1 MGYEFKFKESEER
14 MKLLYTLGA
23 LVLLSTSATAQ
34 ELSPVLPLPV
44 EPVPEVEQSP
54 TPEVLPIP
62 EAAPWRQINRI
73 ITCNAMGTVR
83 NILEANGQTIYAT
96 GIKRPEYLPQ
106 DPFDGII
113 ITRNEITLEYTV
125 LIIKSSMNVA
135 CVLAGG
141 ERFELVEDQQ

>member
-1 MGYEFKFKESEER
+1 

-23 LVLLSTSATAQ
+23 LVLLSTSVMAQQ
-34 ELSPVLPLPV
+34 ELNPTLPTPST
-44 EPVPEVEQSP
+44 PEVEQAP
-54 TPEVLPIP
+54 TPEAV
-62 EAAPWRQINRI
+62 PWRQINRI

-83 NILEANGQTIYAT
+83 NILEANGQTMYAT

-125 LIIKSSMNVA
+125 LLIKSSMNVA

>member
-1 MGYEFKFKESEER
+1 
-14 MKLLYTLGA
+14 
-23 LVLLSTSATAQ
+23 
-34 ELSPVLPLPV
+34 
-44 EPVPEVEQSP
+44 
-54 TPEVLPIP
+54 
-62 EAAPWRQINRI
+62 
-73 ITCNAMGTVR
+73 MGTVR